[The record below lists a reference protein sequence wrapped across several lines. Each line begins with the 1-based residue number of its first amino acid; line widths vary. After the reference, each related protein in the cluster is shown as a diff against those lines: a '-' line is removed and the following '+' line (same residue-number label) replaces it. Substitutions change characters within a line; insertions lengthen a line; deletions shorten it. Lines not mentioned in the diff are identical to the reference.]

1 MEKSLILSNE
11 LHFISKKLIHQAVEK
26 MVESLDLAA
35 GSTTGFN
42 IYAVVE
48 SYFTDLEK
56 RKEINQLLNHFL
68 YCLMNAFLTDKMQFI
83 TMN

>member
-1 MEKSLILSNE
+1 MEKSLIHSNE
-11 LHFISKKLIHQAVEK
+11 LHFISKKRIHQA
-26 MVESLDLAA
+26 VESLDLAA

-56 RKEINQLLNHFL
+56 RKEINQLLNL
-68 YCLMNAFLTDKMQFI
+68 EQDVCEEIEAELSYK
-83 TMN
+83 

>member
-1 MEKSLILSNE
+1 MEKSLIHSNE
-11 LHFISKKLIHQAVEK
+11 LHFISKKRIHQAVEK

-48 SYFTDLEK
+48 SYFTDWKNEK
-56 RKEINQLLNHFL
+56 KSIS
-68 YCLMNAFLTDKMQFI
+68 CSTWSKMSAKK
-83 TMN
+83 

>member
-1 MEKSLILSNE
+1 MEKSLIHSNE
-11 LHFISKKLIHQAVEK
+11 LHFISKKRIHQAVEK

-56 RKEINQLLNHFL
+56 RKKSIS
-68 YCLMNAFLTDKMQFI
+68 CSTWSKMSAKK
-83 TMN
+83 